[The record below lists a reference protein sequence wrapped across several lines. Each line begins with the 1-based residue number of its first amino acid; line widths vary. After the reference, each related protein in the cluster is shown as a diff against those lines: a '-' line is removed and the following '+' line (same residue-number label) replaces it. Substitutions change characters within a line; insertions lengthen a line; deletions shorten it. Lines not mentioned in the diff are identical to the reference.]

1 MGHIY
6 ETTAFCSVVFSF
18 VNFFAYLCVMR
29 ASKYSL
35 LTVVKWQSKV

>member
-18 VNFFAYLCVMR
+18 VKFFAYLCVMR
-29 ASKYSL
+29 TSKFSSL
-35 LTVVKWQSKV
+35 AVVKWQSKV